1 MNARFQKNHIEG
13 VCETSKVVKISLHF
27 GYLGTCLFVWGKR
40 RGGWDC
46 MLLAFSIVFTI
57 LVQDHEYGIG
67 IDAS

>member
-40 RGGWDC
+40 RGG
-46 MLLAFSIVFTI
+46 MGLHV
-57 LVQDHEYGIG
+57 IG
-67 IDAS
+67 LFYSFHNTGSGP